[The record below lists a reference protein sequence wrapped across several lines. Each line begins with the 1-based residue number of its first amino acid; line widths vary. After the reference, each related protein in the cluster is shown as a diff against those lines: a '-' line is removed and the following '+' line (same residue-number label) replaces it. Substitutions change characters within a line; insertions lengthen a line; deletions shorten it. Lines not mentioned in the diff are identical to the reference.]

1 MILFSS
7 LPCTL
12 FRIRTRLAACNV
24 LVLVALVACSSLTG
38 CFATDPALDTSG
50 DLIKTEIVIGTGA
63 TVSVDTNVATQVDVV
78 LSERLLNGTYTRA
91 TGATKMLVDNLS
103 ILTGLD
109 MGMRGMRVGGSRTIT
124 IPPRLGYLNHQQGS
138 VPPNSTI
145 IYDVTLN
152 KAEEFI
158 KEDLIVGTGDSAKY
172 NSTVNVTYIGRLLNG
187 NIFDATVA
195 GATFSFRI
203 GANAVIRG
211 WDIGVLNMRVG
222 GKRRLVIPSLLGY
235 GATAKGSIPANST
248 LIFEI
253 SLVSVVQ

>member
-1 MILFSS
+1 MMLSLS
-7 LPCTL
+7 LPCISFPIQTRIAARIVFVL
-12 FRIRTRLAACNV
+12 F
-24 LVLVALVACSSLTG
+24 ALIVCSSFTA

-50 DLIKTEIVIGTGA
+50 DLIVSDKIIGTGA

-78 LSERLLNGTYTRA
+78 LSERLLDGTYTRA
-91 TGATKMLVDNLS
+91 TGATKMLVDNFT

-109 MGMRGMRVGGSRTIT
+109 MGMRGMRVGGSRSIT
-124 IPPRLGYLNHQQGS
+124 IPPRLGYLNRQQGS

-152 KAEEFI
+152 KTEEFI
-158 KEDLIVGTGDSAKY
+158 KEDVVVGTGDSAKF
-172 NSTVNVTYIGRLLNG
+172 NSTVNVKYIGRLLNG
-187 NIFDATVA
+187 NIFDATTA

-203 GANAVIRG
+203 GANTVIRG

-235 GATAKGSIPANST
+235 GARAQGSIPANST
-248 LIFEI
+248 LVFEI
-253 SLVSVVQ
+253 ELISVVQ